1 MDFDASLQLL
11 VYEADLNKASPAFFS
26 LSGDAA
32 EIQSG
37 DCVTL
42 NGLFAEKLGIKDNQ
56 EVTDIV
62 IMMMI
67 LVMAKKEEDLLLKH
81 LFVHVLMLTMHNLFT
96 KKAGEKEKK
105 C

>member
-32 EIQSG
+32 EIRSG

-56 EVTDIV
+56 EVTDSDIV

-67 LVMAKKEEDLLLKH
+67 LVMAKKEKI
-81 LFVHVLMLTMHNLFT
+81 
-96 KKAGEKEKK
+96 
-105 C
+105 CY

>member
-67 LVMAKKEEDLLLKH
+67 LVMAKKEKI
-81 LFVHVLMLTMHNLFT
+81 
-96 KKAGEKEKK
+96 
-105 C
+105 CY